1 MLIKI
6 DEWDLIE
13 SIAEMMQVTQKKSAE
28 VLEMTD
34 FDEDK
39 AIGIILEERKS

>member
-1 MLIKI
+1 
-6 DEWDLIE
+6 
-13 SIAEMMQVTQKKSAE
+13 MMQVTQKKSAE

-39 AIGIILEERKS
+39 AIGIIVEERKQEELKAKKKEQ